1 MGRFG
6 AYFVAVVFAVP
17 LFFFLFFLF
26 FLTTSLAGII
36 YSLSL
41 SDLFYWEKDGGWGLL
56 FLGCD
61 SC

>member
-17 LFFFLFFLF
+17 LFF